1 MNILNILNTSIFGL
15 ITPLE
20 IIYLTIIVLVIGYIF
35 SGMIRFRTTPKTVR
49 DITYRLRFN
58 MQDLKLAILVTAPA
72 IVLHEL
78 AHKFVAMGFGF
89 PAEFHI
95 WGFGLLLALF
105 LRVINSPLIIIAP
118 GYVSIP
124 LVTDP
129 TIYRLI
135 AAAGPAINLILWI
148 GAFLILRF
156 AKNLNKNQMIVLY
169 LTKKINMILFIFNMI
184 PFGPLDGAKILFGPP
199 S

>member
-1 MNILNILNTSIFGL
+1 MDILNINIFGL

-20 IIYLTIIVLVIGYIF
+20 IIYLTIVVIVIGYIF
-35 SGMIRFRTTPKTVR
+35 SGMFRFKTKPNKIS
-49 DITYRLRFN
+49 DITSRLRFD
-58 MQDLKLAILVTAPA
+58 MDDFKLAVLVTAPA

-105 LRVINSPLIIIAP
+105 LRVINSPFIIIAP
-118 GYVSIP
+118 GYVDIP

-129 TIYRLI
+129 TAYRLI

-148 GAFLILRF
+148 GAFLIL
-156 AKNLNKNQMIVLY
+156 KNARNINRKQMIALY

-184 PFGPLDGAKILFGPP
+184 PFGPLDGAKILFGLP

>member
-1 MNILNILNTSIFGL
+1 MNVLNINLFGL

-20 IIYLTIIVLVIGYIF
+20 IIYLIVVVLVIGYIF
-35 SGMIRFRTTPKTVR
+35 SGFFKFRPKTAYDMVSQ
-49 DITYRLRFN
+49 LRFN
-58 MQDLKLAILVTAPA
+58 MQDFKLAVLVTAPA

-118 GYVSIP
+118 GYVVIP
-124 LVTDP
+124 LVTNAMQ
-129 TIYRLI
+129 YRLI
-135 AAAGPAINLILWI
+135 AFAGPLVNLILWF
-148 GAFLILRF
+148 GAFLIL
-156 AKNLNKNQMIVLY
+156 KKVKKLNNKQMIVLY
-169 LTKKINMILFIFNMI
+169 LTKRINMILFIFNMI
-184 PFGPLDGAKILFGPP
+184 PFGPLDGAKVLFGLP

>member
-1 MNILNILNTSIFGL
+1 MNILNINILGL

-20 IIYLTIIVLVIGYIF
+20 IIYLTIVVLVIGYIF
-35 SGMIRFRTTPKTVR
+35 SGMFRIRSQTTN
-49 DITYRLRFN
+49 DITYRLRVN

-89 PAEFHI
+89 PAQFHI

-118 GYVSIP
+118 GYVGIP

-129 TIYRLI
+129 VAYRLI
-135 AAAGPAINLILWI
+135 AAAGPAINLVLWI
-148 GAFLILRF
+148 GAFLILKN
-156 AKNLNKNQMIVLY
+156 AKNLNRKQMIALY

-184 PFGPLDGAKILFGPP
+184 PFGPLDGAKILFGLP